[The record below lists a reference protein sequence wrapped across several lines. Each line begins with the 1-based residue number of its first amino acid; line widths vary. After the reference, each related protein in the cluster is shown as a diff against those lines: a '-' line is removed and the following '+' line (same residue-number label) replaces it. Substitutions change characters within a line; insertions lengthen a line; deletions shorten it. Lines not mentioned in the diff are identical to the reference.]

1 MSSES
6 FDVSNLL
13 HAFLLTVT
21 DFFLATQRSHAAV
34 VARGMGKCCVAGAH
48 TLHVDVEG
56 KQFITKDGTVIKE
69 GDVITLDGATG
80 LILLGDVPRM
90 PPGADA
96 CFQTLMGWA
105 HKHSRLAVAAN
116 ADSPEDA
123 RVALSYGATGIGLCR
138 TEHMFFPPE
147 RIDIMREMILAETE
161 KERQKALDRL
171 FAFQKADMRAMFEVM
186 TGKHVTIRLLDPPL
200 HEFLPTNHHDAEAL
214 AARIGK
220 PVETVL
226 REISDLKEA
235 NPMLGFRGC
244 RLTIKFPEITL
255 MQVRAIIM
263 AAVEA
268 RAGGAVVHP
277 EIMIPLVA
285 TSTELEVIVPLVE
298 AEIRKIFAESG
309 GITVPYRLGTM
320 VEVPRACLT
329 AEKIAPFVSFISFG
343 TNDLTQMTWGFSRDD
358 VRYVGMATASYSQ
371 EHSLSEYLTVSLFQD
386 RYLLGHGLCPKT
398 SFILHSTFPA
408 PNGG

>member
-343 TNDLTQMTWGFSRDD
+343 TNDLTQMTWG
-358 VRYVGMATASYSQ
+358 
-371 EHSLSEYLTVSLFQD
+371 
-386 RYLLGHGLCPKT
+386 
-398 SFILHSTFPA
+398 ILA
-408 PNGG
+408 R